1 MLRSFAILWFAVFT
15 PLVLLIIPTD
25 LNPVQAISKSM
36 SGSFFKSVYSGS
48 VNLIEEE
55 LLSLSPQEWSATIE
69 QHQQFFHNPLKLTHL
84 EALQDKPE
92 ILNEVMAGEIAF
104 EFASPMALFKRVGDS
119 QQVIYYALEES
130 EESMVANQAR
140 GALYLA
146 KQDLLKHPQDT
157 WRERLRLNHDEL
169 PISVE
174 LVQKEQVP
182 TMLLERLQSST
193 DWLASYTVPET
204 STIQLLTQVDN
215 RHWILVT
222 DEGSRSVKMKLT
234 TYAVSALFGLVS
246 ATLILWVY
254 PLSRDLKRLSRT
266 ASEFGQGI
274 LTRRAKT
281 SSLSVVSQ
289 LSRSFNQMADNI
301 ERLIASQ
308 RDLTRAVAHDL
319 RTPLYRLRFAMEM
332 LEDDNITPAQKDK
345 YRQIAAR
352 SLDNLD
358 HLINQTLLLS
368 RYNRIADISQFSPV
382 NLYQRLESEIED
394 FQHQHTH
401 LSLRFTSPSSLQDQ
415 TVLIDER
422 GLVRALN
429 NLLANAARFAQQTIE
444 ISYLHAGSDFL
455 LVVEDDGIGVEQ
467 LMRDKIFEP
476 FTQLNNQERASE
488 KGHGLG
494 LAIVKQIAVWH
505 GGDAS
510 VEESKLGGARF
521 IIRWPS
527 RQESIERRNVTMLD
541 ANCLKT
547 DNDL

>member
-15 PLVLLIIPTD
+15 PLLLLMIPTD

-36 SGSFFKSVYSGS
+36 SGNFFKSVYSGS

-55 LLSLSPQEWSATIE
+55 LLTLSPQEWQTTIE
-69 QHQQFFHNPLKLTHL
+69 QHQQFFHNPLKLTQL
-84 EALQDKPE
+84 EELQDKPE
-92 ILNEVMAGEIAF
+92 ILNEVKAGEIAF
-104 EFASPMALFKRVGDS
+104 KFASPMALFKRIGDS

-234 TYAVSALFGLVS
+234 TYAVTALFGLVS

-289 LSRSFNQMADNI
+289 LSSSFNQMADNI

-332 LEDDNITPAQKDK
+332 LEDDNITSAQKDK
-345 YRQIAAR
+345 YRQIATR

-394 FQHQHTH
+394 FQHQHNQ
-401 LSLRFTSPSSLQDQ
+401 LAVRFSSPPSLKAQ

-429 NLLANAARFAQQTIE
+429 NLLANAARFAQQTITV
-444 ISYLHAGSDFL
+444 SYLRSGSDLL
-455 LVVEDDGIGVEQ
+455 LVVEDDGIGVEPP
-467 LMRDKIFEP
+467 MRDKIFEP
-476 FTQLNNQERASE
+476 FTQLDNQERASE

-505 GGDAS
+505 GGDAN

-521 IIRWPS
+521 TVRWPI
-527 RQESIERRNVTMLD
+527 RQESTEHRNVTD
-541 ANCLKT
+541 TDTNCLKT

>member
-15 PLVLLIIPTD
+15 PLILLIIPTD

-36 SGSFFKSVYSGS
+36 SGSFFMSVYSGS

-55 LLSLSPQEWSATIE
+55 LLTLSPQEWQTTIE
-69 QHQQFFHNPLKLTHL
+69 QHQRFFHNPLKLTQL
-84 EALQDKPE
+84 EELQDKPE
-92 ILNEVMAGEIAF
+92 ILNEVKAGEIAF

-119 QQVIYYALEES
+119 QQVIYYSLEES
-130 EESMVANQAR
+130 EESIVANQAR

-157 WRERLRLNHDEL
+157 WHERLRLNRDEL

-204 STIQLLTQVDN
+204 STIQLLTQIDN

-234 TYAVSALFGLVS
+234 TYAVTALFGLVS

-266 ASEFGQGI
+266 ANEFGQGI

-289 LSRSFNQMADNI
+289 LSGSFNQMADNI

-345 YRQIAAR
+345 YRQIATR

-368 RYNRIADISQFSPV
+368 RYNRIADVSQFSSV

-394 FQHQHTH
+394 FQHQHSQ
-401 LSLRFTSPSSLQDQ
+401 LAVRFSSPPSLKAQ

-429 NLLANAARFAQQTIE
+429 NLLANAARFAQQTITV
-444 ISYLHAGSDFL
+444 SYLRSGSDL
-455 LVVEDDGIGVEQ
+455 LLLVEDDGIGVEPS
-467 LMRDKIFEP
+467 MREKIFEP
-476 FTQLNNQERASE
+476 FTQLDNQERASE

-505 GGDAS
+505 GGDAN
-510 VEESKLGGARF
+510 VEESELGGARF
-521 IIRWPS
+521 TVRWPI
-527 RQESIERRNVTMLD
+527 RQESTKRRNVTD
-541 ANCLKT
+541 TDTNCLKT

>member
-55 LLSLSPQEWSATIE
+55 LLTLSPQEWQDTIE
-69 QHQQFFHNPLKLTHL
+69 QHQQFFHNPLNLTHL
-84 EALQDKPE
+84 EELQDKPE
-92 ILNEVMAGEIAF
+92 ILSEIMAGEIAF

-130 EESMVANQAR
+130 EESIVANQAR

-146 KQDLLKHPQDT
+146 KQDLLKHPEDT
-157 WRERLRLNHDEL
+157 WHERLRLNHDEL

-234 TYAVSALFGLVS
+234 TYAVTALFGLVS

-266 ASEFGQGI
+266 ANEFGQGV

-289 LSRSFNQMADNI
+289 LSGSFNQMADNI

-332 LEDDNITPAQKDK
+332 LEDDNITLAQKDK
-345 YRQIAAR
+345 YRQIATR

-394 FQHQHTH
+394 FQHQHSQ
-401 LSLRFTSPSSLQDQ
+401 LAVRFSSPSSLKAQ

-429 NLLANAARFAQQTIE
+429 NLLANAARFAQQTITV
-444 ISYLHAGSDFL
+444 SYLRSGSDL
-455 LVVEDDGIGVEQ
+455 LLIVEDDGIGVEQ
-467 LMRDKIFEP
+467 SMRDKIFEP
-476 FTQLNNQERASE
+476 FTQLDNQERASE

-510 VEESKLGGARF
+510 VEESKLGGARLTV
-521 IIRWPS
+521 RWPI
-527 RQESIERRNVTMLD
+527 RQECIKRRNVTKTD
-541 ANCLKT
+541 TNCLKT

>member
-55 LLSLSPQEWSATIE
+55 LLTLPPQEWSATIE
-69 QHQQFFHNPLKLTHL
+69 QHQQFFHNPLKLLNL

-130 EESMVANQAR
+130 EESIVANQAR

-289 LSRSFNQMADNI
+289 LGRSFNQMADNI

-444 ISYLHAGSDFL
+444 VSYLHAGSDFL

-467 LMRDKIFEP
+467 SMRDKIFEP
-476 FTQLNNQERASE
+476 FTQLNNQERASD

-541 ANCLKT
+541 TNCLKT

>member
-92 ILNEVMAGEIAF
+92 ILNEVMAGEVAF

-541 ANCLKT
+541 TNCLKT

>member
-15 PLVLLIIPTD
+15 PLLLLMIPTD

-48 VNLIEEE
+48 VNLIEKE
-55 LLSLSPQEWSATIE
+55 LLTLSPQEWQTTIE
-69 QHQQFFHNPLKLTHL
+69 QHQQFFHNPLKLTQL
-84 EALQDKPE
+84 EELQDKPE
-92 ILNEVMAGEIAF
+92 ILNEVKAGEIAF
-104 EFASPMALFKRVGDS
+104 EFASPMALFKQVGDS

-130 EESMVANQAR
+130 EESIVANQAR

-234 TYAVSALFGLVS
+234 TYAVAALFGLVS

-266 ASEFGQGI
+266 ANEFGQGI

-281 SSLSVVSQ
+281 SILSVVSQ
-289 LSRSFNQMADNI
+289 LSGSFNQMADNI

-308 RDLTRAVAHDL
+308 RDLIRAVAHDL

-332 LEDDNITPAQKDK
+332 LEDDNVTLAQKDK
-345 YRQIAAR
+345 YRQIATR

-368 RYNRIADISQFSPV
+368 QYNRIADISQFSPV

-394 FQHQHTH
+394 FQHQHSQ
-401 LSLRFTSPSSLQDQ
+401 LAVRFSSQSSLKAQ
-415 TVLIDER
+415 TILIDER

-429 NLLANAARFAQQTIE
+429 NLLANAARFAQQTITV
-444 ISYLHAGSDFL
+444 SYLRSGSDL
-455 LVVEDDGIGVEQ
+455 LLIVEDDGIGVEQ
-467 LMRDKIFEP
+467 SMRDKIFEP
-476 FTQLNNQERASE
+476 FTQLDNQERASE

-521 IIRWPS
+521 TVRWPI
-527 RQESIERRNVTMLD
+527 RQECIERRNVTKTD
-541 ANCLKT
+541 TNCLKT

>member
-55 LLSLSPQEWSATIE
+55 LLTLPPQEWRSTIE
-69 QHQQFFHNPLKLTHL
+69 QHRQFFNNPLKLIHL
-84 EALQDKPE
+84 EELQNKLE
-92 ILNEVMAGEIAF
+92 ILNEVMAGEISF

-130 EESMVANQAR
+130 EESIVANQAR

-157 WRERLRLNHDEL
+157 WRERLRLNRDEL

-222 DEGSRSVKMKLT
+222 DEGSRLVKMKLT
-234 TYAVSALFGLVS
+234 TYAFSALFGLVS

-289 LSRSFNQMADNI
+289 LSCSFNQMADSEIDDDYIGNSLTLSAN
-301 ERLIASQ
+301 ERSSLKRDSVFQRATLDVSIPVFANLNLTPGVQYTVRDADGSAQSHRDKAVQLAISSSLRRHSFTATFRASQ
-308 RDLTRAVAHDL
+308 TEYDESNPVFDRKRDSDNVGIFAVYNYMGLFSWQNAMFNLMAGYSESDSDI
-319 RTPLYRLRFAMEM
+319 TFYDTETFFVATGVGFRF
-332 LEDDNITPAQKDK
+332 
-345 YRQIAAR
+345 
-352 SLDNLD
+352 
-358 HLINQTLLLS
+358 
-368 RYNRIADISQFSPV
+368 
-382 NLYQRLESEIED
+382 
-394 FQHQHTH
+394 
-401 LSLRFTSPSSLQDQ
+401 
-415 TVLIDER
+415 
-422 GLVRALN
+422 
-429 NLLANAARFAQQTIE
+429 
-444 ISYLHAGSDFL
+444 
-455 LVVEDDGIGVEQ
+455 
-467 LMRDKIFEP
+467 
-476 FTQLNNQERASE
+476 
-488 KGHGLG
+488 
-494 LAIVKQIAVWH
+494 
-505 GGDAS
+505 
-510 VEESKLGGARF
+510 
-521 IIRWPS
+521 
-527 RQESIERRNVTMLD
+527 
-541 ANCLKT
+541 
-547 DNDL
+547 

>member
-15 PLVLLIIPTD
+15 PLLLLMIPTD

-55 LLSLSPQEWSATIE
+55 LLTLSPQEWQATIE
-69 QHQQFFHNPLKLTHL
+69 QHQQFFHNPLKLTQL
-84 EALQDKPE
+84 EELQDKPE
-92 ILNEVMAGEIAF
+92 ILNEVKAGEIAF

-130 EESMVANQAR
+130 EESIVANQAR

-157 WRERLRLNHDEL
+157 WCERLRLNHDEL

-215 RHWILVT
+215 RYWILVT

-234 TYAVSALFGLVS
+234 TYAVTALFGLVS

-289 LSRSFNQMADNI
+289 LSGSFNQMADNI

-332 LEDDNITPAQKDK
+332 LEDDNITSAQKDK
-345 YRQIAAR
+345 YRQIATR

-394 FQHQHTH
+394 FQHQHSQ
-401 LSLRFTSPSSLQDQ
+401 LAVRFSSPPSLKAQ

-429 NLLANAARFAQQTIE
+429 NLLANAARFAQQTITV
-444 ISYLHAGSDFL
+444 SYLRSGSDLL
-455 LVVEDDGIGVEQ
+455 LVVEDDGIGVEPP
-467 LMRDKIFEP
+467 MRDKIFEP
-476 FTQLNNQERASE
+476 FTQLDNQERASE

-505 GGDAS
+505 GGDAN

-521 IIRWPS
+521 TVRWPI
-527 RQESIERRNVTMLD
+527 RQESTERRNVTD
-541 ANCLKT
+541 TDTNCLKT

>member
-48 VNLIEEE
+48 VNLIEAE
-55 LLSLSPQEWSATIE
+55 LLTLSPQEWQDTIE
-69 QHQQFFHNPLKLTHL
+69 QHQQFFHNPLNLTHL
-84 EALQDKPE
+84 EELQDKPE
-92 ILNEVMAGEIAF
+92 ILSEIMAGEIAF

-130 EESMVANQAR
+130 EESIVANQAR

-157 WRERLRLNHDEL
+157 WRERLQLNRDEL

-234 TYAVSALFGLVS
+234 TYAVAALFGLVS

-266 ASEFGQGI
+266 ANEFGQGV

-281 SSLSVVSQ
+281 SILSVVSQ
-289 LSRSFNQMADNI
+289 LSGSFNQMADNI

-332 LEDDNITPAQKDK
+332 LEDDNVTLAQKDK
-345 YRQIAAR
+345 YRQIATR

-394 FQHQHTH
+394 FQHQHSQ
-401 LSLRFTSPSSLQDQ
+401 LAVRFSSQSSLKAQ
-415 TVLIDER
+415 TILIDER
-422 GLVRALN
+422 GLGRALN
-429 NLLANAARFAQQTIE
+429 NLLANAARFAQQTITV
-444 ISYLHAGSDFL
+444 SYLRSGSDL
-455 LVVEDDGIGVEQ
+455 LLIVEDDGIGVEQ
-467 LMRDKIFEP
+467 SMRDKIFEP
-476 FTQLNNQERASE
+476 FTQLDNQERASE

-505 GGDAS
+505 GGDAN

-521 IIRWPS
+521 TVRWPI
-527 RQESIERRNVTMLD
+527 RQECIERRNVTKTD
-541 ANCLKT
+541 TNCLKT

>member
-15 PLVLLIIPTD
+15 PLLLLIIPTD

-55 LLSLSPQEWSATIE
+55 LLTLSPQEWQDTIE
-69 QHQQFFHNPLKLTHL
+69 QHQQFFHNPLNLTHL
-84 EALQDKPE
+84 EELQDKPE
-92 ILNEVMAGEIAF
+92 ILSEIMAGEIAF

-130 EESMVANQAR
+130 EESIVANQAR

-146 KQDLLKHPQDT
+146 KQDLLKHPEDT
-157 WRERLRLNHDEL
+157 WHERLRLNHDEL

-234 TYAVSALFGLVS
+234 TYAVAALFGLVS

-266 ASEFGQGI
+266 ANEFGQGI

-281 SSLSVVSQ
+281 SILSVVSK
-289 LSRSFNQMADNI
+289 LSGSFNQMADNI

-332 LEDDNITPAQKDK
+332 LEDDNITLAQKDK
-345 YRQIAAR
+345 YRQIATR

-394 FQHQHTH
+394 FQHQHSQ
-401 LSLRFTSPSSLQDQ
+401 LAVRFSSQSSLKAQ

-422 GLVRALN
+422 GLVRTLN
-429 NLLANAARFAQQTIE
+429 NLLANAARFAQQTITV
-444 ISYLHAGSDFL
+444 SYLRSGNDL
-455 LVVEDDGIGVEQ
+455 LLIVEDDGIGVEQ
-467 LMRDKIFEP
+467 SMRDKIFEP
-476 FTQLNNQERASE
+476 FTQLDNQERASE

-505 GGDAS
+505 GGDAN

-521 IIRWPS
+521 TVRWPI
-527 RQESIERRNVTMLD
+527 RQECIERRNVTKTD
-541 ANCLKT
+541 TNCLKT